1 MKTNETK
8 TMKKAIAVGSIAAV
22 LSFSAFV
29 LVQEKPTQQYIK
41 TFNQTKTEEQEDQT
55 EKTIDEINQLSY
67 ATGVAYGEYDSLS
80 NKEPNL
86 YNNQI
91 MKNYGK
97 IINLPVYEE
106 GYKYGYKQI
115 LESQEIGLQINEK
128 ELENNITTLETIWDG
143 LDEVYII
150 NIAKETKTKQKT
162 K

>member
-1 MKTNETK
+1 MKTNENK
-8 TMKKAIAVGSIAAV
+8 TIKRALAVGSIAAV

-67 ATGVAYGEYDSLS
+67 ATGAACGEYDALS

-86 YNNQI
+86 DNNQI

-97 IINLPVYEE
+97 IINLPIYEE
-106 GYKYGYKQI
+106 GYKYGYNQI
-115 LESQEIGLQINEK
+115 LESKEIGLQINEN
-128 ELENNITTLETIWDG
+128 ELKNNITTLETIWDG
-143 LDEVYII
+143 LDEVYIA
-150 NIAKETKTKQKT
+150 NIAKQTKTYQKT